1 MLSLKHLPLTVLT
14 EQLTRC
20 QLRLQQSLGPCE
32 LRLLTSQDIPALLG
46 LERYCFSPQL
56 AFGRRRWRNLL
67 NHSGCQTLGV
77 WQGDVLV
84 AYLCLFPHL
93 GWRALEVRCLAVHW
107 HYRRRGVAS
116 ALLALAEALAAHLQ
130 ASSLRLEV
138 DEDNP
143 AACQLYGGRQF
154 VPLRRLP
161 DYYGDGRHGLRLMRP
176 LEAVDG
182 LPGL

>member
-77 WQGDVLV
+77 WQGDVLL

-93 GWRALEVRCLAVHW
+93 GWRAP
-107 HYRRRGVAS
+107 GS
-116 ALLALAEALAAHLQ
+116 ALSGGALALSAAR
-130 ASSLRLEV
+130 S
-138 DEDNP
+138 
-143 AACQLYGGRQF
+143 
-154 VPLRRLP
+154 
-161 DYYGDGRHGLRLMRP
+161 GLGP
-176 LEAVDG
+176 VGAG
-182 LPGL
+182 